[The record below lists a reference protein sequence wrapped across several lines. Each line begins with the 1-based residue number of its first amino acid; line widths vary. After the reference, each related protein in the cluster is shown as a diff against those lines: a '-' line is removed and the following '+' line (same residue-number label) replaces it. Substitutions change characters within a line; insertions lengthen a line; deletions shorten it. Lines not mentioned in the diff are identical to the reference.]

1 MFKALQV
8 ALVRGVLRPT
18 HTRVSTE
25 VWSRLGAGWKEQR
38 WEPDFPS
45 IDEFVE
51 GAQFGFD
58 QVRRGLVEPVPDVS
72 HLAPLVSRDLFRCIV
87 TDRDLREQRC
97 IDALQSVCAITDELR
112 EVSGEDLTARVKK
125 DLPTTKFPEPC
136 DESTEVFVTG
146 IALLAAP
153 PDSVFGQLP
162 SEPVYEEDDTETDS
176 EDEDPVLAKAFQTA
190 ERADLLY
197 RSRSHSSKPLATEK
211 SMASFTNSR
220 PFSATGDKED
230 ETDVESPKSLA
241 LLTYTPDY
249 LAGYGWDSD
258 DGVWPDM
265 FLEVQTNIIAE
276 YTIPTASLGN
286 PFDHEGA
293 PIALVPHSDRLDDL
307 MKSDVLS
314 VVYVASGWKHG
325 ALNELHEYPYRS
337 GQHQDVLTLTWSMP
351 LWTGPK
357 GTGRIGDVK
366 LMNAS
371 GVGSSTKPY
380 YVVDMQGINAAR
392 MSNDLD

>member
-1 MFKALQV
+1 MWGFLQ
-8 ALVRGVLRPT
+8 ADAVRA
-18 HTRVSTE
+18 
-25 VWSRLGAGWKEQR
+25 RL
-38 WEPDFPS
+38 
-45 IDEFVE
+45 
-51 GAQFGFD
+51 

-136 DESTEVFVTG
+136 DESTDVFVTG

-162 SEPVYEEDDTETDS
+162 PEPVYEEDDTETDS
-176 EDEDPVLAKAFQTA
+176 EDEDPVLTKAFQTA

-241 LLTYTPDY
+241 LLTYVSDICTYHRIAVLPTRAEICLHVAAVTVGPYHKNSCGCPSRIRRRRIADSRTHVRLHAHVRMHLYTFRYTPDY

-265 FLEVQTNIIAE
+265 FLEVQVRC
-276 YTIPTASLGN
+276 PFSLRTAS
-286 PFDHEGA
+286 
-293 PIALVPHSDRLDDL
+293 IR
-307 MKSDVLS
+307 
-314 VVYVASGWKHG
+314 
-325 ALNELHEYPYRS
+325 
-337 GQHQDVLTLTWSMP
+337 
-351 LWTGPK
+351 
-357 GTGRIGDVK
+357 
-366 LMNAS
+366 
-371 GVGSSTKPY
+371 
-380 YVVDMQGINAAR
+380 
-392 MSNDLD
+392 